1 MSFSEVT
8 ELRKAGKLSE
18 AYELAK
24 RDLDIERSEWSLS
37 AMFWVLRDL
46 CKKYLDEGNQDAE
59 MACFNA
65 LKSTLDEMDDYE
77 GYAQKAFD
85 FLNRKLTP
93 NSSEVL
99 ALAEKAKN
107 GEEEMAYNKVMEMHA
122 NSPLPKSLH
131 DDLGW
136 IIFRYL
142 KRFYRECGSE
152 KARRALFSYLKLEN
166 ERPSL
171 LHSQILNLATQV
183 CENYDDF
190 KFLPFMEL
198 WGVNTFRY
206 ADYRP
211 SQWDDKQIAP
221 LVERVLERCVNMGYS
236 LDDIVNAFSANQDIS
251 TELIFTVFSRKHFFE
266 VNKQTKESFDS
277 LSTCVNTYLEGLGSK
292 EMVNEY
298 HSRILFLYIWKLP
311 EDREVEFVDVFN
323 KWGVLNFTSDDWE
336 RSHADDKEF
345 PSLVEKAIRVYVNA
359 LKKTSFS
366 NADENFAELLK
377 RAIAKYSDN
386 DQLQRS
392 LALLFV
398 AKGKTE
404 EAQEIYRQLLLTLNR
419 YYVWKELAEST
430 DDKTLKVSALCKAIT
445 IEKEDGFLGEIHLEL
460 ARLLINDE
468 KYSEAKRELETFA
481 STYRS
486 RGWGLKEPFGTL
498 TGMIPAGTKAT
509 DSNQSFYLEN
519 IKNAEEFVYANIPW
533 TTMVV
538 SEVFHLKREGRKDV
552 IKAKL
557 VSSDGKNMSINLKH
571 LNIEKRKAVGTCVNV
586 KIYNNG
592 IKDAAVLISPSDAD
606 ANQLFKVGTGYVD
619 YFNRERKCH
628 YVYSPSG
635 IKFTLQNTPVRLEE
649 KEYCNFLIVPG
660 NDKYPIG
667 IFVEKVSTEEGI
679 KHFPQKI
686 GVVDGVN
693 ESKQLFHCVFGYH
706 DDIIIKFNQSP
717 IQPKVGDFLNVAFVV
732 TKNKEGKDIKKP
744 LSIELGDD
752 TNTDLKKSMSG
763 VIRVKTNLRGQ
774 KYGFVENCYVPSN
787 LIESIDDG
795 DPVNIDAVFDGE
807 NWRAYSLSLDIF

>member
-8 ELRKAGKLSE
+8 ELRKAGRLSE

-37 AMFWVLRDL
+37 ALFWVLRDL
-46 CKKYLDEGNQDAE
+46 CNKHLDESNDEAAR
-59 MACFNA
+59 ACFNE
-65 LKSTLDEMDDYE
+65 LRTVFDEMDDYE
-77 GYAQKAFD
+77 GYAQRAFD
-85 FLNRKLTP
+85 FLNRKFTP
-93 NSSEVL
+93 NSSAVSN
-99 ALAEKAKN
+99 LAERAKH
-107 GEEEMAYNKVMEMHA
+107 GEEELAYNEVMALHSS
-122 NSPLPKSLH
+122 SPLPKALH
-131 DDLGW
+131 EDVGW

-142 KRFYRECGSE
+142 KRFYKECGSE
-152 KARRALFSYLKLEN
+152 KAKRALFTYLKLEN

-171 LHSQILNLATQV
+171 LHSQVLNLATQV
-183 CENYDDF
+183 CEHYDDF

-198 WGVNTFRY
+198 WGVNTFQY
-206 ADYRP
+206 DDYKP
-211 SQWDDKQIAP
+211 SQWNDKQIAP
-221 LVERVLERCVNMGYS
+221 LVERVLERCVNMGYK
-236 LDDIVNAFSANQDIS
+236 LDEIVNAFSANHDIS
-251 TELIFTVFSRKHFFE
+251 TELIYKVFSRKNFFE

-277 LSTCVNTYLEGLGSK
+277 LSACVNTYLEGIGAK
-292 EMVNEY
+292 DIVNEY

-323 KWGVLNFTSDDWE
+323 KWGVLNFTNDDWE

-345 PSLVEKAIRVYVNA
+345 PSLVEKAIRIYVNA
-359 LKKTSFS
+359 LKKTFFS
-366 NADENFAELLK
+366 NADEAFEELLK
-377 RAIAKYSDN
+377 RAIVKYSDN

-392 LALLFV
+392 LALLLV
-398 AKGKTE
+398 AQGKTE

-430 DDKTLKVSALCKAIT
+430 DDNNLKMSALCKAIT
-445 IEKEDGFLGEIHLEL
+445 SEKEDGFLGEIHLEL

-468 KYSEAKRELETFA
+468 KFSEAKRELETFA

-519 IKNAEEFVYANIPW
+519 IKTAEEFVYANIPW

-538 SEVFHLKREGRKDV
+538 SEVFHVKREGRKDV

-557 VSSDGKNMSINLKH
+557 VSSDGKNLSINLKQ

-592 IKDAAVLISPSDAD
+592 VKDTAVLISPSDVD
-606 ANQLFKVGTGYVD
+606 ANQLFKVETAYVD
-619 YFNRERKCH
+619 YYNREKRCH
-628 YVYSPSG
+628 YVYSPTG
-635 IKFTLQNTPVRLEE
+635 LKFTLQNSPVRLEE

-660 NDKYPIG
+660 NDKYSIG
-667 IFVEKVSTEEGI
+667 IFVEKVSTEKGI

-706 DDIIIKFNQSP
+706 DDIIIKFNQSS

-744 LSIELGDD
+744 LSIEI
-752 TNTDLKKSMSG
+752 TNESNTNLKKSMSG

-774 KYGFVENCYVPSN
+774 KYGFVENCYVPSS

-795 DPVNIDAVFDGE
+795 DPVNIEAVYDGE

>member
-8 ELRKAGKLSE
+8 ELRKAGRLSE

-37 AMFWVLRDL
+37 ALFWVLRDL
-46 CKKYLDEGNQDAE
+46 CNKHLDESNEEA
-59 MACFNA
+59 ARVCFNE
-65 LKSTLDEMDDYE
+65 LRTIFDEMDDYE
-77 GYAQKAFD
+77 GYAQRAFD

-93 NSSEVL
+93 NSSL
-99 ALAEKAKN
+99 ISNFAERAKH
-107 GEEEMAYNKVMEMHA
+107 GEEELAYNEVMALHSS
-122 NSPLPKSLH
+122 SPIPKALH
-131 DDLGW
+131 DDVGW

-142 KRFYRECGSE
+142 KRFYKECGSE
-152 KARRALFSYLKLEN
+152 KARRALFTYLKLEN

-183 CENYDDF
+183 CEYYDDF

-198 WGVNTFRY
+198 WGVNTFQY

-211 SQWDDKQIAP
+211 NQWSDKQIAP
-221 LVERVLERCVNMGYS
+221 LVERVLERCVNMGYK
-236 LDDIVNAFSANQDIS
+236 LDEIVNAFSANQDIS
-251 TELIFTVFSRKHFFE
+251 AELIYTVFSRKHFFE

-277 LSTCVNTYLEGLGSK
+277 LSTCVNTYLEDLGDK
-292 EMVNEY
+292 DIVNEY

-323 KWGVLNFTSDDWE
+323 KWGVLNFTNDDWE

-345 PSLVEKAIRVYVNA
+345 PSLVEKAIKVYVNA

-366 NADENFAELLK
+366 NVDENFAELLK
-377 RAIAKYSDN
+377 KAISKYSDN

-392 LALLFV
+392 LALLLV
-398 AKGKTE
+398 AQGKTE

-430 DDKTLKVSALCKAIT
+430 DNKNLKLSALCKAIT
-445 IEKEDGFLGEIHLEL
+445 SEKEDGFLGEIHLEL

-468 KYSEAKRELETFA
+468 KFSEAKRELETFA
-481 STYRS
+481 STYRF

-519 IKNAEEFVYANIPW
+519 IKTAEEFVYAKIPW
-533 TTMVV
+533 TAMVV
-538 SEVFHLKREGRKDV
+538 SEVFHVKREGRKDV

-557 VSSDGKNMSINLKH
+557 VSSGGKILSINLKQ
-571 LNIEKRKAVGTCVNV
+571 LNIEKRKAVGACFNV

-592 IKDAAVLISPSDAD
+592 IKDTAVLISPSDAD
-606 ANQLFKVGTGYVD
+606 AIQLFKMETGYVD
-619 YFNRERKCH
+619 YYNRERRCH
-628 YVYSPSG
+628 YVLSSSG
-635 IKFTLQNTPVRLEE
+635 VRFTLQNLPIRLEE
-649 KEYCNFLIVPG
+649 KEYCNFLVIPS

-693 ESKQLFHCVFGYH
+693 ELKQLFHCVFGYH

-752 TNTDLKKSMSG
+752 TNTNLKKSSSG
-763 VIRVKTNLRGQ
+763 VIRIKTNLRGQ
-774 KYGFVENCYVPSN
+774 IYGFVEDYYVPSHLAEKIN
-787 LIESIDDG
+787 DG
-795 DPVNIDAVFDGE
+795 DYVNISVVYDGE
-807 NWRAYSLSLDIF
+807 RWKAYSISK